1 MQQGKQHKQID
12 PMLSFH
18 LMKFAFQDFQ
28 KSACN
33 LNHKEYALA
42 YQHAKEEMLLHQVI
56 LTSDDACCVVI
67 PEPTLQQTLFGVIAE
82 FPDDSAFYRTLEEN
96 HMRLEEYRMALHND
110 LRVETVLSRVA
121 STVQSVTSA
130 EIQYYFEQ
138 HRTTF
143 DKPEQRSVSHIQIHF
158 PPSSAA
164 EIDSAYK
171 KITTIHQKVRK
182 NPETFAEQARL
193 FSDCSVSGSDGNL
206 GLIAAGEI
214 CPELDRVLFSLQEKE
229 ISHIIESSSGFNI
242 MRCEKILSA
251 RQTSLR
257 EASPEIIPILLK
269 KKQLQACR
277 LWLQKLLQPH
287 QESSP

>member
-158 PPSSAA
+158 PLPQPLKL
-164 EIDSAYK
+164 IRLIK
-171 KITTIHQKVRK
+171 K
-182 NPETFAEQARL
+182 
-193 FSDCSVSGSDGNL
+193 
-206 GLIAAGEI
+206 
-214 CPELDRVLFSLQEKE
+214 SLQSTKRYVKTLKPLQ
-229 ISHIIESSSGFNI
+229 S
-242 MRCEKILSA
+242 
-251 RQTSLR
+251 RQDSFQTA
-257 EASPEIIPILLK
+257 AS
-269 KKQLQACR
+269 QAATGT
-277 LWLQKLLQPH
+277 LA
-287 QESSP
+287 